1 MAAERGSHPIWRDTR
16 ASAKWGVALRYAIA
30 RLKGLFYVHYF
41 HIRGLQFQCGARL
54 RVFGR
59 LQLKGPGQ
67 VVLGADVVIH
77 GKVTPWTHSPDA
89 RIVIGDNVVM
99 DGTRFGCVEEI
110 TIGNDCIVADARI
123 MDTDFHSIRAHR
135 RSPAAPIRVAAV
147 RIADNVWVGAAAA
160 LLPGT
165 TIGRNSVVGF
175 GAVCMGRYPADK
187 VIIGNPAKVA
197 APIPAA
203 DANGPVPSRSVAER
217 TVPYSGTIDRDSN

>member
-1 MAAERGSHPIWRDTR
+1 MTAADESHSIWREPR
-16 ASAKWGVALRYAIA
+16 PAPRWGDAVRYAIA
-30 RLKGLFYVHYF
+30 RLKGICYVQSF
-41 HIRGLQFQCGARL
+41 RMRGLRVQCGPRL

-59 LQLKGPGQ
+59 LHVKGPGQ
-67 VVLGADVVIH
+67 ITLGADVVIR

-89 RIVIGDNVVM
+89 RIVIGDNVIM

-110 TIGNDCIVADARI
+110 TIGNDCIVADVRI

-135 RSPAAPIRVAAV
+135 RSPDAPVRVAPV
-147 RIADNVWVGAAAA
+147 RIADNVWIGAAAA

-165 TIGRNSVVGF
+165 IIGRNSVVGF

-197 APIPAA
+197 APIPA
-203 DANGPVPSRSVAER
+203 P
-217 TVPYSGTIDRDSN
+217 DSY